1 MGVFASKGY
10 AALVFHRNLHCTSI
24 RRSVWF
30 SSISVWMGQ
39 GGSGPTTGGSGLMD
53 NLAMY
58 HRWQGLGDESTSV
71 EWGAIG
77 EIGLRRTIYGSRD
90 VFAQFDLGQKLIGP
104 ADTQFLM
111 RCVCVEKEPYEF
123 LAMAYLDQT
132 WQMTLAGVTSSG
144 GLDRKTFADMCGF
157 SVQQNRCIRYS

>member
-1 MGVFASKGY
+1 MGFQVFASKGY

-58 HRWQGLGDESTSV
+58 HRWQGLGDESMSV

-104 ADTQFLM
+104 ADTQTLERAIMTGSQVPVFLG
-111 RCVCVEKEPYEF
+111 
-123 LAMAYLDQT
+123 MAYLDST
-132 WQMTLAGVTSSG
+132 WQNTLAGAEAG
-144 GLDRKTFADMCGF
+144 GTGLTGRATFADL
-157 SVQQNRCIRYS
+157 